1 MKNNSSSISSS
12 KLVSN
17 KTSISK
23 LNNLNQKM
31 NYNLASKPSNNVNE
45 FQNHYQNNNSNNTI
59 EEHKNDYNN
68 AHLNV
73 DSSNSHSGHNHSNFH
88 KIIDSNVLNN
98 KFYKDVNREKDGNN
112 SSFKS
117 MSKKENSSKNDLIYT
132 ENKPKIRLIDVL
144 KESES
149 ARKKDDKIK
158 SNLLQHYINKNQTE
172 TDYKNK

>member
-1 MKNNSSSISSS
+1 
-12 KLVSN
+12 
-17 KTSISK
+17 
-23 LNNLNQKM
+23 
-31 NYNLASKPSNNVNE
+31 
-45 FQNHYQNNNSNNTI
+45 
-59 EEHKNDYNN
+59 
-68 AHLNV
+68 
-73 DSSNSHSGHNHSNFH
+73 
-88 KIIDSNVLNN
+88 
-98 KFYKDVNREKDGNN
+98 
-112 SSFKS
+112 